1 MNRHPSGSPLEL
13 HTHNLPN
20 LRKEGSTAQSANGLQ
35 RLVRGYTRTMA
46 DYLQTGIAVESG
58 LGRSASSLTKTSDA
72 LLATAARNG
81 EHIAYVELCRR
92 HREMVF
98 RTVLRITHNIDDAED
113 ILQDSWMRAFT
124 HIGTF
129 DGRSAFSTWV
139 TRIAINSALTTMRRR
154 RTQRESSLDDPVDPD
169 NRRVIEMVEPSRNP
183 EEHCLETE
191 RLRLVRQ
198 AIKRLPS
205 KLRTAIEIRQS
216 QDGSMSELAMLAG
229 VSVPTMKSRLVRARF
244 RLREP
249 LSKVLKGRSTS
260 EVSQRATEG
269 GSARRRLRRQDRS
282 KDVVIARDHLSTRER
297 SVHLNEVSATP
308 DNGQDGHW
316 VIDQR
321 VACDLFS
328 NAGAVD
334 GQSTA
339 N

>member
-1 MNRHPSGSPLEL
+1 
-13 HTHNLPN
+13 
-20 LRKEGSTAQSANGLQ
+20 
-35 RLVRGYTRTMA
+35 MA
-46 DYLQTGIAVESG
+46 DSLQTEIAVEG
-58 LGRSASSLTKTSDA
+58 RLGQSSAPPLAITSDA
-72 LLATAARNG
+72 LLVTLAQNG
-81 EHIAYVELCRR
+81 EQLAYVELCRR

-98 RTVLRITHNIDDAED
+98 RTVLRITQNADDAED

-139 TRIAINSALTTMRRR
+139 TRIAINSALTVIRRR
-154 RTQRESSLDDPVDPD
+154 RTQRELSLDDPLAPD
-169 NRRVIEMVEPSRNP
+169 NRRVIEMLEPSRNP
-183 EEHCLETE
+183 EERCLEKE
-191 RLRLVRQ
+191 RLQLVQQ

-249 LSKVLKGRSTS
+249 LSKVLKVRS
-260 EVSQRATEG
+260 VLKVLPRANEAD
-269 GSARRRLRRQDRS
+269 SARRISRRQGRS
-282 KDVVIARDHLSTRER
+282 EKSAVERDHHSISDRIVR
-297 SVHLNEVSATP
+297 LNDTNIITSSDEA
-308 DNGQDGHW
+308 DHW
-316 VIDQR
+316 AIGQR
-321 VACDLFS
+321 VACESFS
-328 NAGAVD
+328 DVGGFD

>member
-1 MNRHPSGSPLEL
+1 
-13 HTHNLPN
+13 
-20 LRKEGSTAQSANGLQ
+20 
-35 RLVRGYTRTMA
+35 MA
-46 DYLQTGIAVESG
+46 DSFQTEIAAERR
-58 LGRSASSLTKTSDA
+58 LEQSASSVTTTSDA
-72 LLATAARNG
+72 LLAMAARNG
-81 EHIAYVELCRR
+81 DHLAYVELCRR

-98 RTVLRITHNIDDAED
+98 RTVLRITRNMDDAED
-113 ILQDSWMRAFT
+113 ILQDAWMRAFA

-129 DGRSAFSTWV
+129 DGRSEFSTWV
-139 TRIAINSALTTMRRR
+139 TRIAINSALTMIRRR
-154 RTQRESSLDDPVDPD
+154 RTKKEYSLDDPSDPG
-169 NRRVIEMVEPSRNP
+169 NCRVKELSEPSRNP
-183 EEHCLETE
+183 EERCLETE
-191 RLRLVRQ
+191 RIRLVRQ
-198 AIKRLPS
+198 AIKRLPA

-229 VSVPTMKSRLVRARF
+229 VSVPTMKSRLVRARL

-249 LSKVLKGRSTS
+249 LSKVLKGRSAS

-297 SVHLNEVSATP
+297 SVHLNKVSATP

-328 NAGAVD
+328 NAGEVD
-334 GQSTA
+334 GQPIA
-339 N
+339 H

>member
-1 MNRHPSGSPLEL
+1 
-13 HTHNLPN
+13 
-20 LRKEGSTAQSANGLQ
+20 
-35 RLVRGYTRTMA
+35 MA
-46 DYLQTGIAVESG
+46 DSFQTEIAVERR
-58 LGRSASSLTKTSDA
+58 LERSIFSLMTTSDA
-72 LLATAARNG
+72 LLATEARNG
-81 EHIAYVELCRR
+81 DDLAYAELCRR

-191 RLRLVRQ
+191 RQRLVRQ

-229 VSVPTMKSRLVRARF
+229 VSVPTMKS
-244 RLREP
+244 
-249 LSKVLKGRSTS
+249 
-260 EVSQRATEG
+260 
-269 GSARRRLRRQDRS
+269 
-282 KDVVIARDHLSTRER
+282 
-297 SVHLNEVSATP
+297 
-308 DNGQDGHW
+308 
-316 VIDQR
+316 
-321 VACDLFS
+321 
-328 NAGAVD
+328 
-334 GQSTA
+334 
-339 N
+339 